1 MSLVLP
7 PHNRALLDPV
17 VHRPLKNRP
26 VAPRPHKPEAVKFNC
41 AKHFFLQSD
50 ASKLFLVN
58 LALVV
63 FVVLNFNRDV
73 QAVKSERVPFYLP
86 AVLLE

>member
-1 MSLVLP
+1 MSLILP
-7 PHNRALLDPV
+7 PDDGALLYPV
-17 VHRPLKNRP
+17 VHRALQNRP
-26 VAPRPHKPEAVKFNC
+26 VAPRPHKPEQVKFHC
-41 AKHFFLQSD
+41 DEHSFLQSA
-50 ASKLFLVN
+50 ASEPFVVH

-73 QAVKSERVPFYLP
+73 LAVTSERVPFDLP